1 MILGWQFNYFI
12 ERFVFGAY
20 KNCYYYYCYG
30 YNAEWCVL
38 CFGSLGSVHKD
49 VWTDLKKLC
58 RDKDAFKDVVRDCS
72 ISAIIGANYIWRH
85 RVKKLDTVKPVKHQ
99 WVLPPPCMHGI
110 DNDHVCTVGY
120 RGTLFSQC
128 TSDHCLSILNHV
140 HIHSGNQNPVFL
152 CSIFHLL
159 F

>member
-1 MILGWQFNYFI
+1 MFYDRGKFRCTKSLDQLWNSN
-12 ERFVFGAY
+12 FVVELS
-20 KNCYYYYCYG
+20 NH
-30 YNAEWCVL
+30 
-38 CFGSLGSVHKD
+38 SLGMSITKD
-49 VWTDLKKLC
+49 VL
-58 RDKDAFKDVVRDCS
+58 KDVIRGCS

-99 WVLPPPCMHGI
+99 WVLSPPCMHGLN
-110 DNDHVCTVGY
+110 NDHVCTVGY

-152 CSIFHLL
+152 CSIFPLL